1 MKTGKILSFI
11 LATVLVLSANSLFA
25 QFRKIPAEVTDAFYA
40 KYPVAKKVEWKDK
53 LSSFVAT
60 FELEGESHEARFTN
74 KGIWEQ
80 TETKL
85 EESKIPTSVNDGFSK
100 SKYADW
106 EVKYASE
113 IKLPGDTV
121 NYKMIVA
128 KSKAEKMN
136 LTFNSNGKLLRDSR
150 TL

>member
-11 LATVLVLSANSLFA
+11 LATVCILSANSLFA

-53 LSSFVAT
+53 LSSFVAN
-60 FELEGESHEARFTN
+60 FELDGETHEARFTS

-85 EESKIPTSVNDGFSK
+85 EESKIPSVVNDGFSK
-100 SKYADW
+100 SKYSEW

-113 IKLPGDTV
+113 IKLPGDSV

-128 KSKAEKMN
+128 KSNVEKMN
-136 LTFNSNGKLLRDSR
+136 LTFNEKGKLLRDSR